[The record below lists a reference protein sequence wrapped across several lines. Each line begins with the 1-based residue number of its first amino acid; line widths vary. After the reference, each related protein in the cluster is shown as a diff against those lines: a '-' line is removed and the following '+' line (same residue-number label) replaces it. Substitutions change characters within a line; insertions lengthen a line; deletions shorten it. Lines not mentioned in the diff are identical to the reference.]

1 MDARVGR
8 HEALGRPAAHGCRLI
23 GARGLDD
30 GAAFVARR
38 ADDFFE
44 KGVRDPVRVM
54 VGVDDQEIDRA
65 DEPTCADRGSKGQD
79 GPTHDDALCF
89 GDEDAGLRQVDEL
102 AHEVRGIERAGIT
115 VDTKVRVAQCDETID
130 VGDTGYSDQ
139 VFHAEG
145 SYLAGR
151 RPLPLARGP
160 PTLGRY
166 LGASDPADFA
176 SMRLATR
183 AWRSAGVRPTG
194 IAFGSPVAMIRHR
207 FGGHLRAARMRSCN
221 AVRHAPPLASP
232 TPWEGTVDGPR
243 A

>member
-1 MDARVGR
+1 MLPAGPLRWIARKGGFDDAA
-8 HEALGRPAAHGCRLI
+8 AL
-23 GARGLDD
+23 
-30 GAAFVARR
+30 VARR
-38 ADDFFE
+38 ADE
-44 KGVRDPVRVM
+44 LLEERVRHSVGVM

-65 DEPTCADRGSKGQD
+65 DEATGADRGSKGQD
-79 GPTHDDALCF
+79 GPTHDDALSF

-102 AHEVRGIERAGIT
+102 AHEVRGIERAGVT

-130 VGDTGYSDQ
+130 IGDTGYSDQ

-166 LGASDPADFA
+166 LGASYPADLA
-176 SMRLATR
+176 SLRLATR
-183 AWRSAGVRPTG
+183 ASRTAGVRPTG

-207 FGGHLRAARMRSCN
+207 FGGHLRAARMRSCI